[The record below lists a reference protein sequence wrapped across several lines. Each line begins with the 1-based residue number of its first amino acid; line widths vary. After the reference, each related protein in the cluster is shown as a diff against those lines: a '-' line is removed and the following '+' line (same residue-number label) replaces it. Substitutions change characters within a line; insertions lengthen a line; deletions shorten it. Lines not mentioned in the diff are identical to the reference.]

1 MEYIPVARLGAYP
14 LYDGTWHWPTTYSKY
29 IYRVLCNIL
38 FWVGTYAVVVI
49 LLVSEKDV
57 ANKFIPSV
65 PLVNEWYCFIIG
77 CPIVS

>member
-38 FWVGTYAVVVI
+38 FRVGTYVVVVI
-49 LLVSEKDV
+49 LVVSEKDV
-57 ANKFIPSV
+57 ANKFIPS
-65 PLVNEWYCFIIG
+65 G
-77 CPIVS
+77 AD